1 MSKDSRTI
9 ILGISAHY
17 HDSAAALVVDGQV
30 VAAAQEER
38 FTRVKGDASLPE
50 HAVRYVLRM
59 AGVAPEQL
67 TAVAF
72 YENPFAKLDRQLA
85 SHLTGSPKALGGF
98 VRSMRATMNEKLWVQ
113 SDLRKLL
120 GRKVPIVLGDHHL
133 SHAASAFLPSP
144 FERAATLTVDGVGE
158 WSTTTVGHGV
168 GGKVELLEQ
177 IEFPNSL
184 GLLYSA
190 FTAYCGFRVN
200 SGEYKLMGLAPYGRP
215 VFQERIESE
224 LISLHADGS
233 FSMNPLY
240 FSYFG
245 GLRTYGKAFE
255 AVFGEPTR
263 RPESQLEQFHADV
276 AASIQQVTNRALLGL
291 ARRAKELTGERAVVL
306 AGGVA
311 LNVVGVGELHRAGIF
326 DEVWV
331 QPAAG
336 DAGGALG
343 VALWA
348 SHELFDVP
356 RTIRPGDA
364 MSGAFLGPEPS
375 QVGLPARQLV
385 EDYGLHA
392 EELDP
397 LELAR
402 QVALAVAGGQIVG
415 VARGR
420 MEYGPRALGA
430 RSVLADARDPQ
441 MQRRLNLKTK
451 FREGFR
457 PFAPVVLAEQAGD
470 IFDMQGESPYMLK
483 TFPVRAE
490 LRRSNAGANP
500 DIAGSSIPG
509 DGPAIPLDVYQRVQQ
524 VRSTI
529 PAVTHV
535 DHSARVQ
542 TVDRTRNPF
551 LHAVLSEFHEQTGC
565 PVMVN
570 TSFNVRGE
578 PIVCSAEDAIE
589 CFLRTDIDVLVLD
602 DLLIRR
608 GAQTPEALQPRRAA
622 VKGVD

>member
-1 MSKDSRTI
+1 MSSSDKRPI
-9 ILGISAHY
+9 RILGISAHY
-17 HDSAAALVVDGQV
+17 HDSAAALVVDGRV

-38 FTRVKGDASLPE
+38 FTRVKGDASLPV
-50 HAVRYVLRM
+50 HAIRYVLESN
-59 AGVAPEQL
+59 GVAPEDL
-67 TAVAF
+67 DAVAY

-85 SHLTGSPKALGGF
+85 SHMTGSPRAMNGF

-120 GRKVPIVLGDHHL
+120 GRKVPVVIGDHHL

-144 FERAATLTVDGVGE
+144 FHSAATLTVDGVGE
-158 WSTTTVGHGV
+158 WSTTTIGRGV

-215 VFQERIESE
+215 IYQDRIEE
-224 LISLHADGS
+224 QLIDLHEDGS
-233 FSMNPLY
+233 FSMNPAY
-240 FSYFG
+240 FKYFG
-245 GLRTYGKAFE
+245 GLRTYGRAFE
-255 AVFGEPTR
+255 QLFGERTR
-263 RPESQLEQFHADV
+263 VPEDKLEQFHADM
-276 AASIQQVTNRALLGL
+276 AASVQAVTTKALLGL
-291 ARRAKELTGERAVVL
+291 AGRAKAVTGERDIVL

-311 LNVVGVGELHRAGIF
+311 LNVVSVGELHRSGLF
-326 DEVWV
+326 DNVWV

-348 SHELFDVP
+348 SHDMFGVQRDIDESDS
-356 RTIRPGDA
+356 
-364 MSGAFLGPEPS
+364 MSGAFLGPTPS
-375 QVGLPARQLV
+375 QAGMAVDALV
-385 EDYGLHA
+385 ESYGLVA
-392 EELDP
+392 VTLDP
-397 LELAR
+397 AAMAQ
-402 QVALAVAGGQIVG
+402 QVADAVAGGKVVG

-430 RSVLADARDPQ
+430 RSVLADARDPE

-457 PFAPVVLAEQAGD
+457 PFAPLVLAERASD
-470 IFDMQGESPYMLK
+470 IFEIDGESPYMLK
-483 TFPVRAE
+483 TFAVRHDQ
-490 LRRSNAGANP
+490 RRECPADDTL
-500 DIAGSSIPG
+500 DI
-509 DGPAIPLDVYQRVQQ
+509 YHRVQQ
-524 VRSTI
+524 VRSTV

-542 TVDRTRNPF
+542 TVDQGRNPF
-551 LHAVLSEFHEQTGC
+551 LHDVLTRFDAMTGC

-578 PIVCSAEDAIE
+578 PIVCSGEDALE
-589 CFLRTDIDVLVLD
+589 CFLATDIDALVLED
-602 DLLIRR
+602 MYIERAGQSEESLK
-608 GAQTPEALQPRRAA
+608 PRRASA
-622 VKGVD
+622 VKGD

>member
-1 MSKDSRTI
+1 MPFVSSSEKRPVR

-17 HDSAAALVVDGQV
+17 HDSAAALVVDGRV

-38 FTRVKGDASLPE
+38 FTRVKGDASLPL
-50 HAVRYVLRM
+50 HAIRYVLESS
-59 AGVAPEQL
+59 GVAPENL
-67 TAVAF
+67 DAVAF

-85 SHLTGSPKALGGF
+85 SHLTGSPRAMNGF

-120 GRKVPIVLGDHHL
+120 GRKVPMVIGDHHL

-144 FERAATLTVDGVGE
+144 FHSAATLTVDGVGE
-158 WSTTTVGHGV
+158 WSTTTIGRGA
-168 GGKVELLEQ
+168 GGKVDLLEQ

-200 SGEYKLMGLAPYGRP
+200 SGEYKLMGLAPYGQP
-215 VFQERIESE
+215 IYQGRIEE
-224 LISLHADGS
+224 QLIDLHEDGS
-233 FSMNPLY
+233 FSMNPSY
-240 FSYFG
+240 FKYFG
-245 GLRTYGKAFE
+245 GLQTYGRAFE
-255 AVFGEPTR
+255 QLFGERTR
-263 RPESQLEQFHADV
+263 VPEDKLEQFHADM
-276 AASIQQVTNRALLGL
+276 AASVQAVTTKALLGL
-291 ARRAKELTGERAVVL
+291 ARRAKAVTGERDIVL

-311 LNVVGVGELHRAGIF
+311 LNVVSVGELHRSGLF
-326 DEVWV
+326 DNVWV

-348 SHELFDVP
+348 SHEMFGVQ
-356 RTIRPGDA
+356 REVEEGDS
-364 MSGAFLGPEPS
+364 MSGAFLGPTPS
-375 QVGLPARQLV
+375 QAGMPVDALV
-385 EDYGLHA
+385 ESYGLVA
-392 EELDP
+392 VTLDP
-397 LELAR
+397 AAMAQ
-402 QVALAVAGGQIVG
+402 QVADAVAGGKVVG

-430 RSVLADARDPQ
+430 RSVLADARDPE

-457 PFAPVVLAEQAGD
+457 PFAPLVLAERASD
-470 IFDMQGESPYMLK
+470 IFEIDGESPYMLK
-483 TFPVRAE
+483 TFAVRHDQ
-490 LRRSNAGANP
+490 RREIPADDAP
-500 DIAGSSIPG
+500 DI
-509 DGPAIPLDVYQRVQQ
+509 YRRVQQ
-524 VRSTI
+524 VRSTV

-542 TVDRTRNPF
+542 TVDRERNPF
-551 LHAVLSEFHEQTGC
+551 LHDVLTRFDAKTGC

-578 PIVCSAEDAIE
+578 PIVCSSEDALE
-589 CFLRTDIDVLVLD
+589 CFLATDIDALVLED
-602 DLLIRR
+602 MYIERA
-608 GAQTPEALQPRRAA
+608 GQSEEALKPRRASA
-622 VKGVD
+622 VKGD

>member
-1 MSKDSRTI
+1 
-9 ILGISAHY
+9 
-17 HDSAAALVVDGQV
+17 
-30 VAAAQEER
+30 
-38 FTRVKGDASLPE
+38 
-50 HAVRYVLRM
+50 
-59 AGVAPEQL
+59 
-67 TAVAF
+67 
-72 YENPFAKLDRQLA
+72 
-85 SHLTGSPKALGGF
+85 
-98 VRSMRATMNEKLWVQ
+98 
-113 SDLRKLL
+113 
-120 GRKVPIVLGDHHL
+120 
-133 SHAASAFLPSP
+133 
-144 FERAATLTVDGVGE
+144 
-158 WSTTTVGHGV
+158 
-168 GGKVELLEQ
+168 
-177 IEFPNSL
+177 
-184 GLLYSA
+184 
-190 FTAYCGFRVN
+190 
-200 SGEYKLMGLAPYGRP
+200 
-215 VFQERIESE
+215 
-224 LISLHADGS
+224 
-233 FSMNPLY
+233 
-240 FSYFG
+240 
-245 GLRTYGKAFE
+245 
-255 AVFGEPTR
+255 
-263 RPESQLEQFHADV
+263 
-276 AASIQQVTNRALLGL
+276 
-291 ARRAKELTGERAVVL
+291 
-306 AGGVA
+306 
-311 LNVVGVGELHRAGIF
+311 
-326 DEVWV
+326 
-331 QPAAG
+331 
-336 DAGGALG
+336 
-343 VALWA
+343 
-348 SHELFDVP
+348 
-356 RTIRPGDA
+356 
-364 MSGAFLGPEPS
+364 
-375 QVGLPARQLV
+375 
-385 EDYGLHA
+385 
-392 EELDP
+392 
-397 LELAR
+397 
-402 QVALAVAGGQIVG
+402 
-415 VARGR
+415 